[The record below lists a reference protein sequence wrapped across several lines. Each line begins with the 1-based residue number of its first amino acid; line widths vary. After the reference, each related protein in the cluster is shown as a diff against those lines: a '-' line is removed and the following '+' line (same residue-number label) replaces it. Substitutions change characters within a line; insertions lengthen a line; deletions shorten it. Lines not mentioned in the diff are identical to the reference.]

1 MILTIESSV
10 KDEFYKKATIE
21 IADNCELS
29 NVYSTL
35 AELCVA
41 YGYHIKSVQDVF
53 ENALIFNEER

>member
-21 IADNCELS
+21 MADDCELS

-53 ENALIFNEER
+53 KGSFISDEE